1 VPADKPSAAVTMQG
15 LIAEHQPLFLAACSV
30 SEMVSLGILVSC
42 IATKSAAET
51 VRYSAAVFQ
60 QLPLA
65 VSKAQCPCVTWN
77 DELAASDSSLGH
89 SMSRPIPFPLL
100 PVAVLFLLGQVLGS
114 SNRLVFAA
122 GFSRDDVAEL
132 QDDRRNVGL
141 SSDELYQR
149 DSGLEVIAVVALA

>member
-1 VPADKPSAAVTMQG
+1 MHG
-15 LIAEHQPLFLAACSV
+15 LIAERHPLFLAACSV
-30 SEMVSLGILVSC
+30 SAMVSLGILVSC

-89 SMSRPIPFPLL
+89 SMSRPIPSPLL
-100 PVAVLFLLGQVLGS
+100 PVAVLFSPGAS
-114 SNRLVFAA
+114 A
-122 GFSRDDVAEL
+122 GFFQTLGARRRFSGDDVVKL
-132 QDDRRNVGL
+132 
-141 SSDELYQR
+141 
-149 DSGLEVIAVVALA
+149 